1 MTRYVQVYQLA
12 FEKPAILRINH
23 IHFHGRH
30 LTDLMIADSLPADLY
45 PFHLRRSVPFDLSK
59 PEEVKEA
66 ARALTGLLR
75 YLQSGEAEISI
86 LKHSMRSDSAEGRSS
101 ESEVL
106 EELARLELDGKR
118 R

>member
-1 MTRYVQVYQLA
+1 MSNDS
-12 FEKPAILRINH
+12 PA
-23 IHFHGRH
+23 
-30 LTDLMIADSLPADLY
+30 TLY
-45 PFHLRRSVPFDLSK
+45 PLHLRRSVPFDLSE

-66 ARALTGLLR
+66 ARALVGLLR

-86 LKHSMRSDSAEGRSS
+86 LEHSMRSDSAEGRSS
-101 ESEVL
+101 ESEVS